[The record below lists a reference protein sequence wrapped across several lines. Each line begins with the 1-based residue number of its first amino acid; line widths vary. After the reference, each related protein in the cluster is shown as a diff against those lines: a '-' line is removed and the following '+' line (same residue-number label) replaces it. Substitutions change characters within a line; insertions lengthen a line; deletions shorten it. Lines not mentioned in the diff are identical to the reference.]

1 MTDESKFKVAC
12 GKRENEILGAA
23 KEVQKDIEAGADR
36 IDNAEDLS
44 RYLPFREPS
53 ASVLFPV
60 LVQIIGQDKSRKI
73 LRKLRYEDPDLA
85 NCLTVKKN
93 NGEWE
98 ERDLLDNGCAFLDR
112 HKESQFD
119 FLRHLESRLNRLRA
133 YTASIILFFLLKSTQ
148 CFFSG

>member
-1 MTDESKFKVAC
+1 M
-12 GKRENEILGAA
+12 GAT

-85 NCLTVKKN
+85 NCLTVKKSK
-93 NGEWE
+93 GEWE
-98 ERDLLDNGCAFLDR
+98 ERDLLDNGCIFHNTGQR
-112 HKESQFD
+112 FD
-119 FLRHLESRLNRLRA
+119 FLEQLENRLNRPRA
-133 YTASIILFFLLKSTQ
+133 YTASVILSLLNMTHCS
-148 CFFSG
+148 FPE